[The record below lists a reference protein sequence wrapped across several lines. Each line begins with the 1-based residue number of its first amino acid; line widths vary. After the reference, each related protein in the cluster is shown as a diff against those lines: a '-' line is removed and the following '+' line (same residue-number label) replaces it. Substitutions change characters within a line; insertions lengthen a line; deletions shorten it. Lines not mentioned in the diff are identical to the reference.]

1 MHPKVLYASTVLQ
14 VDGLQLR
21 RFLTTQAVVKQQ
33 GQNCPV
39 AQTFER
45 FSVWS
50 IEQLLGLVVTEG
62 RCPAFIALNPRPF
75 DAVDGITSRDRVVLQ
90 QVTEEAGQRGQF
102 APDGGPRQAALFQI
116 GAPGQYVRPGDLAKI
131 IGAG

>member
-1 MHPKVLYASTVLQ
+1 MHPQVFDATTLLQ
-14 VDGLQLR
+14 ITGLELR
-21 RFLTTQAVVKQQ
+21 RFLSTQAVVQQ
-33 GQNCPV
+33 HGQYGPI
-39 AQTFER
+39 AQPLEC
-45 FSVWS
+45 FSVWG

-62 RCPAFIALNPRPF
+62 RCLAFIALNPRPF

-90 QVTEEAGQRGQF
+90 KVIEQAGQRGQF
-102 APDGGPRQAALFQI
+102 SADGGPGQAALFQI